1 MLADDEQMWVDRR
14 LVVRPLDVF
23 ESVAR
28 LRSEVRQ
35 QEVQVAVLFQRPA
48 KGFLPQLKWGIPTEE
63 RLKPHSCLLGV
74 HRILRVVQ
82 HIRMV
87 SRQGLLLVRC
97 QSLPA

>member
-1 MLADDEQMWVDRR
+1 MLADDEQVRIDCR
-14 LVVRPLDVF
+14 LVVCAFHIF

-35 QEVQVAVLFQRPA
+35 QEVQIAVLLQRPA

-63 RLKPHSCLLGV
+63 RLKPHACLLCV